1 MSSKLKNYKKKAGKM
16 RPRTMSDA
24 LRRGVS
30 SVAPT
35 SIPQVRADI
44 QSARRV
50 AEPFLLFQGNPDS
63 GGLANYAEARKVADK
78 LMGMCDH
85 AERLCNESDRKA
97 RESRGL

>member
-1 MSSKLKNYKKKAGKM
+1 MSGRLKNYKKKAGKM
-16 RPRTMSDA
+16 RPRTMHDA

-30 SVAPT
+30 SVVPT

-50 AEPFLLFQGNPDS
+50 AEPFLLFEGNLNG
-63 GGLANYAEARKVADK
+63 GGLANYSEARKVAQK
-78 LMGMCDH
+78 LMIMCDN

>member
-1 MSSKLKNYKKKAGKM
+1 MPSKLKNYKEKAGKM

-24 LRRGVS
+24 LRRGIK

-35 SIPQVRADI
+35 SIPQIRADI

-50 AEPFLLFQGNPDS
+50 AESLMLFQGPV
-63 GGLANYAEARKVADK
+63 GPEVTTNYSEARKVADK